1 MQHVC
6 GFRPG
11 AESMGRGC
19 VLTRAPLCIS
29 RVGMCLCCTSYRAVC
44 SHVRVVSVHTRA
56 SVHTADVGEAGV
68 SGMGQGMMVC

>member
-6 GFRPG
+6 GFQPG

-44 SHVRVVSVHTRA
+44 SRVAYVSVHTPERLFTPRTLA
-56 SVHTADVGEAGV
+56 RRESRGRVRG
-68 SGMGQGMMVC
+68 